1 MSSDAHA
8 VANLAGSRAAGA
20 DEIGEIEVTDRL
32 FAEVDRQLVEV
43 REQSTGLATRS
54 GLLISVTAV
63 AAAVLLAN
71 LGRVKTGDVIAFV
84 ALGVAA
90 LAGVVTVIPGLELG
104 PRAIYLARW
113 AIEHPP
119 QQALTALYE
128 AKLLTLEANHRRL
141 AFMTWTFCLQG
152 VAVLVAVLLALTAA
166 ARR

>member
-1 MSSDAHA
+1 MSTDAHA

-20 DEIGEIEVTDRL
+20 DEIGEIEVTERL

-54 GLLISVTAV
+54 GLLTSVTAV

-71 LGRVKTGDVIAFV
+71 LGRVKMGDVIAFV

-119 QQALTALYE
+119 QQALTALYD
-128 AKLLTLEANHRRL
+128 AKLFTLEANHRRL
-141 AFMTWTFCLQG
+141 AFMTWTFCLQS
-152 VAVLVAVLLALTAA
+152 VAVLVAVVLALTAA
-166 ARR
+166 AGR